1 MTYPTPAASLKPNT
15 FAYESAPMVKATGFR
30 EYDARWLFGEEINLM
45 GVQALGLGLATL
57 LHEMGVEPKLA
68 TGHDYRSY
76 SASIKYA
83 MVTGLMAGG
92 VKVHDIGLALSPMAY
107 FAQFALDCPAVAM
120 VTASHNDNGWTGVK
134 MGAQRPVTFGPD
146 EMTRLKEIVL
156 GGKFRYAD
164 GGGYRFVEN
173 FADIYIADLLDRPK
187 LKRKLKV
194 VAACGNGTAGAF
206 APKMLEAL
214 GCEVV
219 PLDVE
224 PDYTFPRYNP
234 NPEDMEM
241 LHAIAHEV
249 RRTGADV
256 GLGFDGDGDRCGVVD
271 NHGEEIF
278 ADKIGVML
286 ARDLSKLYPG
296 AQFVVDVKSTG
307 LFSSDPALQALG
319 VKTDYYKTGHSYIK
333 RRVSDL
339 KALAGFEKSGHFFF
353 NTPVG
358 RGYDDGLLTAIHVL
372 EMLDRNP
379 DKSMADLYT
388 ALPKTWGSPTMS
400 PHCGDE
406 VKYGVVDQIV
416 AHFQKM
422 FASGEKLIG
431 QKIIDVVT
439 VNGVRITVEDG
450 TWGLVRASSNKPELV
465 VVVESPAAEAHMR
478 AMFHAVD
485 AVIRRHPEVGAYN
498 QTI

>member
-1 MTYPTPAASLKPNT
+1 MIYPKPAQTLQPNSY
-15 FAYESAPMVKATGFR
+15 AYESGPLVKATGFR
-30 EYDARWLFGEEINLM
+30 EYDARWLFGSEINLM

-57 LHEMGVEPKLA
+57 LHEMGVRPELS

-83 MVTGLMAGG
+83 LITGLMAGG

-107 FAQFALDCPAVAM
+107 YAQFALDTPAVAM

-146 EMTRLKEIVL
+146 EMGRLRDIVL
-156 GGKFRYAD
+156 EGRFRYAD
-164 GGGYRFVEN
+164 GGSYRFVEA
-173 FADIYIADLLDRPK
+173 FADRYIADLLDRPK
-187 LKRKLKV
+187 LKRRLKV

-206 APKMLEAL
+206 APQMLAAL
-214 GCEVV
+214 GCEVI
-219 PLDVE
+219 PLDIE
-224 PDYTFPRYNP
+224 ADYNFPRYNP
-234 NPEDMEM
+234 NPEDLKM
-241 LHAIAHEV
+241 LHAMADAVRAH
-249 RRTGADV
+249 GADV

-286 ARDLSKLYPG
+286 ARDLSRLHKN
-296 AQFVVDVKSTG
+296 ATFVVDVKSTG
-307 LFSSDPALQALG
+307 LFASDPILRAQG
-319 VKTDYYKTGHSYIK
+319 VKADYWKTGHSYIK
-333 RRVSDL
+333 RRVSEL
-339 KALAGFEKSGHFFF
+339 GALAGFEKSGHFFF
-353 NTPVG
+353 NTPIG

-379 DKSMADLYT
+379 QKSMADLY
-388 ALPKTWGSPTMS
+388 ADLPHTWGSPTMS
-400 PHCGDE
+400 PHCPDE
-406 VKYGVVDQIV
+406 VKYGIVDEIITTIQ
-416 AHFQKM
+416 AMHQK
-422 FASGEKLIG
+422 GEKLIG
-431 QKIIDVVT
+431 QAITSVVT
-439 VNGVRITVEDG
+439 VNGVRVTVADG

-478 AMFHAVD
+478 QMFHELD
-485 AVIRRHPEVGAYN
+485 AIIRRHPEVGAYN